1 MKKAAIILFVL
12 QAMAILGN
20 LSGGGRPL
28 YAMVIPEL
36 IGFFLPAI
44 IGVILLIKNNK
55 KNK

>member
-12 QAMAILGN
+12 QGLAVFGN

-28 YAMVIPEL
+28 YAMGIPEL
-36 IGFFLPAI
+36 IGFFLPTI
-44 IGVILLIKNNK
+44 IGVILLNKHNK

>member
-12 QAMAILGN
+12 QAMAVFGN
-20 LSGGGRPL
+20 LTGGGAPL
-28 YAMVIPEL
+28 YTMVLPEL

-44 IGVILLIKNNK
+44 IGVILLVKHNK